1 MEVAQQKSWFRRN
14 WVWFIPSMGCFTLIV
29 LIALG
34 IFGLFS
40 MINDSEPL
48 EHGLELASKNAQV
61 IELLGEPIEKTGI
74 PNGEMTFDSSSGGRM
89 DMIFTLKGPK
99 GKAAMKIKAFQDE
112 EDTWIYEL
120 LYVQPSG
127 GEKIDLLE

>member
-99 GKAAMKIKAFQDE
+99 GKASMKIKAFQDE
-112 EDTWIYEL
+112 GETWIYEH

>member
-1 MEVAQQKSWFRRN
+1 MEVVQQKSWFRRN